1 MKEFTNDEKIIARN
15 ISKELKWMARD
26 EQGSLYAYSDKPIKS
41 KILKAWDYKS
51 PVFVRI
57 NELFEGMFE
66 SIKWEDDEPT
76 RISDI
81 YNPQILDD
89 VERKYLKNVLKPFH
103 DEVEY
108 VVKSARHLR
117 RDGTYDNE
125 YLSIE
130 FQDGNFTFPDFD
142 SGKMYTGMELNK
154 KYTLKELGITYKDG
168 ENK

>member
-1 MKEFTNDEKIIARN
+1 MKEFSEDEKTIARS
-15 ISKELKWMARD
+15 IDKRYKWMARD
-26 EQGSLYAYSDKPIKS
+26 SYGDIYVYRKKPTKLDTCWNTFS
-41 KILKAWDYKS
+41 RSGGLL
-51 PVFVRI
+51 VF
-57 NELFEGMFE
+57 NYMFKP
-66 SIKWEDDEPT
+66 IKWEDDEPT

-81 YNPQILDD
+81 YAPRILDD
-89 VERKYLKNVLKPFH
+89 AERKYLKNVLKPFH

-142 SGKMYTGMELNK
+142 SGKMYVGMEREK
-154 KYTLKELGITYKDG
+154 KYTLNELGITYTEG
-168 ENK
+168 EK

>member
-1 MKEFTNDEKIIARN
+1 MKEFSEDEKVIARN
-15 ISKELKWMARD
+15 INKKYRWIARNSDGGLCIYKEKPKKSGIIWNIRSGALF
-26 EQGSLYAYSDKPIKS
+26 DKIETLDGFS
-41 KILKAWDYKS
+41 H
-51 PVFVRI
+51 
-57 NELFEGMFE
+57 MFWA
-66 SIKWEDDEPT
+66 IKWEDDEPT

-89 VERKYLKNVLKPFH
+89 VEREYLKMVLRPFH

-108 VVKSARHLR
+108 VVKSAHHLR

-142 SGKMYTGMELNK
+142 SGKMYVGMEREK
-154 KYTLKELGITYKDG
+154 KYTLKELGITYK
-168 ENK
+168 EVES